1 MSFDGRLLSGLSVLA
16 AVVEAG
22 SFSRAG
28 EVLGLS
34 ASGVS
39 RSIDRLEERLGVRLL
54 NRTTRTMNLT
64 NEGRA
69 LYERASPHLEG
80 IEVSA
85 SYVSGAAI
93 AVRGSLRVSV
103 NPIFA
108 RYILAPKLPLLRE
121 RHPELELTVVQQPD
135 VGDLVT
141 EGIDVAVRFGP
152 QLPSTI
158 SSKLLFQTRV
168 LTVASPAYL
177 KRHGRPEHPEELVTH
192 ECIQYIDPRRGKP
205 FEWEFRRDREVL
217 AIDTHGHL
225 TTTDVDLMV
234 QSCVSG
240 VGIAQVLSLSVTQ
253 LIADGVLI
261 ELFPEWPG
269 ETYPLYITRPS
280 RRLPPA
286 AVEAFM
292 EFCAEI
298 CANHEAN

>member
-16 AVVEAG
+16 AVVESG

-69 LYERASPHLEG
+69 LYERAAPHLEG
-80 IEVSA
+80 IEVAA
-85 SYVSGAAI
+85 SYVAGAAV
-93 AVRGSLRVSV
+93 AVRGALRVSV

-108 RYILAPKLPLLRE
+108 RHILAPNLPLLRE

-158 SSKLLFQTRV
+158 TSKLLLKTRV

-177 KRHGRPEHPEELVTH
+177 ERYGQPEHPEALNRH
-192 ECIQYIDPRRGKP
+192 ECIQFIDPRRGRP
-205 FEWEFRRDREVL
+205 FEWEFRRGREVL
-217 AIDTHGHL
+217 TVETRGHL

-240 VGIAQVLSLSVTQ
+240 VGIAQVLSLSVAQ
-253 LIADGVLI
+253 QIADGMLVD
-261 ELFPEWPG
+261 LFPEWPD

-292 EFCAEI
+292 EFCTSI
-298 CANHEAN
+298 CSVS